1 MPSLYDELLIAAHG
15 IWNRRWLA
23 LAVAWVVCALGWLGV
38 SMIPNSYQSRAKIY
52 VTTQS
57 VIQDKVGISAAEQEK
72 SLNSLRQTL
81 MSSDNLAKVV
91 RGTDLAGT
99 VASDADIAGRAGM
112 LRRNI
117 TITSNDDNMF
127 EVSTV
132 MSDSS
137 LSDRANARIAQ
148 QVTQKL
154 IDLFQ
159 QANISGNR
167 DETRQGLAFLD
178 QQITETGKG
187 LAAVEQKRVE
197 FEQRVGLL
205 PGSGPI
211 SERMTAARGE
221 LNQLEPQLAAAQSAL
236 MAINGQLAATP
247 ATIPGVGLGGGL
259 TALSQAQADLAA
271 ARARGW
277 TAEHPDVIALQ
288 RQIAA
293 LKAQGGGNSAASAGG
308 VSNPAYLSLKS
319 LQAERMA
326 TAQMLQSRKA
336 QIQADINGMVARQIN
351 EPGLDTEQEK
361 IKRDYNV
368 LKNQY
373 DKLLSDREEVRLRG
387 DVQNETT
394 GTTFRVIDPPG
405 LPGTPSS
412 PNRPLLLVGVL
423 VAGLGV
429 GVGAAFAMGQLRQTF
444 PTVQKLAK
452 VAGAP
457 VIGSVTENL
466 SPAQLGERNRW
477 LKMFM
482 GGCAALGCA
491 CMLLIVVEFVQ
502 RGMA

>member
-1 MPSLYDELLIAAHG
+1 MPSLYDELMIALHG

-23 LAVAWVVCALGWLGV
+23 LGVAWVVCALGWLAV
-38 SMIPNSYQSRAKIY
+38 SLIPNSYQSRAKVY

-72 SLNSLRQTL
+72 SLAALRQTL
-81 MSSDNLAKVV
+81 MSSDNLVKVV

-99 VASDADIAGRAGM
+99 VASDADIAARAGM
-112 LRRNI
+112 LRKAI
-117 TITSNDDNMF
+117 TIVSNEDNMF
-127 EVSTV
+127 EISTV
-132 MSDSS
+132 MNDSS
-137 LSDRANARIAQ
+137 ISDRANARIAK

-159 QANISGNR
+159 QANIAGNR

-178 QQITETGKG
+178 QQISETGKA

-205 PGSGPI
+205 PGSGSI
-211 SERMTAARGE
+211 GDRMTAARSE

-236 MAINGQLAATP
+236 AAINGQLGGTP
-247 ATIPGVGLGGGL
+247 ATIAGTGPTGAP
-259 TALSQAQADLAA
+259 TALAQAQADLAS

-277 TAEHPDVIALQ
+277 TEDHPDVIALQ

-293 LKAQGGGNSAASAGG
+293 LKAQGGGAAATAGG
-308 VSNPAYLSLKS
+308 TANPAYLSLKS
-319 LQAERMA
+319 MQAERAA
-326 TAQMLQSRKA
+326 TVQMLQNRKA
-336 QIQADINGMVARQIN
+336 QIQADINGMVSRQITQ
-351 EPGLDTEQEK
+351 PGLATEQEK
-361 IKRDYNV
+361 INRDYDV

-405 LPGTPSS
+405 EPGAPAS
-412 PNRPLLLVGVL
+412 PNRPLLLIGVL
-423 VAGLGV
+423 IA
-429 GVGAAFAMGQLRQTF
+429 GVGAGVGSAFAMGQVRQTF
-444 PTVQKLAK
+444 PTAQKLAK
-452 VAGAP
+452 AAGAP
-457 VIGSVTENL
+457 VIGSVTETLN
-466 SPAQLGERNRW
+466 PARMAERNRR
-477 LKMFM
+477 LRMFM

-491 CMLLIVVEFVQ
+491 CLLLIVVEFVQ

>member
-1 MPSLYDELLIAAHG
+1 MPSLYDELLIALHG

-23 LAVAWVVCALGWLGV
+23 LGVAWAVCALGWLAV
-38 SMIPNSYQSRAKIY
+38 SMIPNSYQSRAKVY

-57 VIQDKVGISAAEQEK
+57 VIQDKVGISPAEQEK
-72 SLNSLRQTL
+72 SLAALRQTL
-81 MSSDNLAKVV
+81 MSSDNLVKVV

-99 VASDADIAGRAGM
+99 VASDADIAARVGM
-112 LRRNI
+112 LRKNI
-117 TITSNDDNMF
+117 TIVSNDDNMF

-132 MSDSS
+132 MNDSS
-137 LSDRANARIAQ
+137 ISDRANARIAR

-159 QANISGNR
+159 QANIAGNR

-178 QQITETGKG
+178 QQISETGKA

-205 PGSGPI
+205 PGSGSI
-211 SERMTAARGE
+211 ADRVTAARSE

-236 MAINGQLAATP
+236 AAINGQLGGTP
-247 ATIPGVGLGGGL
+247 ATIAGAGPSGGP
-259 TALSQAQADLAA
+259 TALAQAQADLAA
-271 ARARGW
+271 AKARGW

-293 LKAQGGGNSAASAGG
+293 LGAQGGGAAAATGTA
-308 VSNPAYLSLKS
+308 NPAYLSLKS
-319 LQAERMA
+319 MQAERAA
-326 TAQMLQSRKA
+326 TVQMLQSRKA
-336 QIQADINGMVARQIN
+336 QIQADINSMVSRQITQ
-351 EPGLDTEQEK
+351 PGLATEQEK
-361 IKRDYNV
+361 INRDYDV

-405 LPGTPSS
+405 EPGAPAS

-423 VAGLGV
+423 IA
-429 GVGAAFAMGQLRQTF
+429 GVGAGVGSAFALGQVRQTF
-444 PTVQKLAK
+444 PTAQKLAK
-452 VAGAP
+452 ATGAP
-457 VIGSVTENL
+457 VIGSVTETLN
-466 SPAQLGERNRW
+466 PARMAERNRK

-491 CMLLIVVEFVQ
+491 CLLLIVVEFVQ

>member
-1 MPSLYDELLIAAHG
+1 MPSLYDELLIAVHG

-38 SMIPNSYQSRAKIY
+38 SMIPNSYQSRAKVY

-72 SLNSLRQTL
+72 SLNALRQTL
-81 MSSDNLAKVV
+81 LSSDNLVKVV

-117 TITSNDDNMF
+117 TIMSNDDNMF
-127 EVSTV
+127 EISTV
-132 MSDSS
+132 MSDNS

-159 QANISGNR
+159 QANIAGNR

-178 QQITETGKG
+178 QQVTETGKA
-187 LAAVEQKRVE
+187 LAAIEQKRVE
-197 FEQRVGLL
+197 FEQRIGLL
-205 PGSGPI
+205 PGSGSI
-211 SERMTAARGE
+211 ADRMAAVRSE
-221 LNQLEPQLAAAQSAL
+221 LNQLDPQLAAAQSAL
-236 MAINGQLAATP
+236 AAINGQIAATP
-247 ATIPGVGLGGGL
+247 EFIAGAGVGGG
-259 TALSQAQADLAA
+259 TSALSQAQADLAA
-271 ARARGW
+271 AKARGW
-277 TAEHPDVIALQ
+277 TSEHPDVIALQ
-288 RQIAA
+288 RQITA
-293 LKAQGGGNSAASAGG
+293 LKAQGGGAPSAGG
-308 VSNPAYLSLKS
+308 VPNPTYLSLKS

-336 QIQADINGMVARQIN
+336 QIQADINSMVARQIN
-351 EPGLDTEQEK
+351 EPGLSTEQEK
-361 IKRDYNV
+361 ISRDYDV

-387 DVQNETT
+387 DVQKGST

-405 LPGTPSS
+405 LPGSPVS
-412 PNRPLLLVGVL
+412 PNRPLLLAGVL
-423 VAGLGV
+423 FAGLGA
-429 GVGAAFAMGQLRQTF
+429 GVGAAFALGQVRQTF

-452 VAGAP
+452 IAGAP

-466 SPAQLGERNRW
+466 SSTQLVEQKRRH
-477 LKMFM
+477 KMFA
-482 GGCAALGCA
+482 GGCVALGCA
-491 CMLLIVVEFVQ
+491 CLLLIVVEFVQ